1 MRRPAQVLAGL
12 LDDWTA
18 LLTTAV
24 TLETQ
29 VQHNVDVAKLKDQIV
44 QAKADLAA
52 EEARMDE
59 ERAALDAR
67 SQEIQAQNYRLTL
80 D

>member
-1 MRRPAQVLAGL
+1 MHRLAQVLASL

-24 TLETQ
+24 TPETQ
-29 VQHNVDVAKLKDQIV
+29 VKHNADIAKLKDQIV
-44 QAKADLAA
+44 QAKAHLAA

-59 ERAALDAR
+59 ERATLDAW
-67 SQEIQAQNYRLTL
+67 S
-80 D
+80 